1 MSDPAHLSYEDEP
14 NLNIPPV
21 GASESTGT
29 SSQRTISIVWNDVRA
44 ACIRPAVPIPSALI
58 TLLLGMV
65 LVLAGLWLG
74 YNVNLL
80 PVDASSNAP
89 VYDDL
94 FRVLFSIG
102 AILFLGIVGLLVF
115 SLVRFRRRHG
125 DRGDGAAIEGNLP
138 LEIVWTAIPAVVVL
152 FVGIYSYDIYE
163 RMGGMTPLNDHSAMH
178 ASAAIEQA
186 HRGHGG
192 SGSAEAAQPPSDS
205 TSGGATL
212 VAVGAE
218 PPSSP
223 SRVWGGIGLANGQAR
238 QGEAAFP
245 VEVTA
250 MQFAFIFHYPEANII
265 SGELHIPLD
274 RQVELRMEARDVI
287 HAFWVPQFRLKQ
299 DVIPGQP
306 TLLSFTATRP
316 GTYPI
321 VCAELCGPYHGG
333 MRSNVVVHEPED
345 FQAWLTKNT
354 PPPPATVA
362 DSGSTPTA

>member
-1 MSDPAHLSYEDEP
+1 M
-14 NLNIPPV
+14 
-21 GASESTGT
+21 
-29 SSQRTISIVWNDVRA
+29 
-44 ACIRPAVPIPSALI
+44 PIPSALI
-58 TLLLGMV
+58 TLLLGMA
-65 LVLAGLWLG
+65 LVLAGLWVG
-74 YNVNLL
+74 YNVSVL

-102 AILFLGIVGLLVF
+102 TILFIGIVGLLVF
-115 SLVRFRRRHG
+115 SLVRFRRRSG
-125 DRGDGAAIEGNLP
+125 DVSDGAAIEGNLP

-178 ASAAIEQA
+178 AGQPMGQA
-186 HRGHGG
+186 HHHGAGEPAAVVTLASSGSASPASDG
-192 SGSAEAAQPPSDS
+192 SGSSGS
-205 TSGGATL
+205 TGSP
-212 VAVGAE
+212 E
-218 PPSSP
+218 P
-223 SRVWGGIGLANGQAR
+223 RVWGGISGANG
-238 QGEAAFP
+238 GEAGLP

-250 MQFAFIFHYPEANII
+250 MQFAFIFRYPQSNII
-265 SGELHIPLD
+265 SGELHVPID
-274 RQVELRMEARDVI
+274 RQVDLRMEARDVI

-333 MRSNVVVHEPED
+333 MRTNVVVHEPDE
-345 FQAWLTKNT
+345 FETWLSKNT

-362 DSGSTPTA
+362 NSGSTPTA